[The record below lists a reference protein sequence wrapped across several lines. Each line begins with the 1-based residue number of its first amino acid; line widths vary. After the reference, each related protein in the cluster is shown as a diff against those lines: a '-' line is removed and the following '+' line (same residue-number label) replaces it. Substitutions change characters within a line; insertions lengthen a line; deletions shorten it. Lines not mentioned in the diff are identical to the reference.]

1 MKTYSLSFKENILEK
16 VYAGSNKSVKEIA
29 DEAGIP
35 VTTIYTWKKNMNKNK
50 KISLTGNKYN
60 KSEKFDII
68 VSYYSL
74 EEGLKGSFLREKG
87 FFSSRNR
94 KLEERFHIR

>member
-1 MKTYSLSFKENILEK
+1 MFLYRTH
-16 VYAGSNKSVKEIA
+16 
-29 DEAGIP
+29 
-35 VTTIYTWKKNMNKNK
+35 K

-87 FFSSRNR
+87 LFLREIENW
-94 KLEERFHIR
+94 KGYQ